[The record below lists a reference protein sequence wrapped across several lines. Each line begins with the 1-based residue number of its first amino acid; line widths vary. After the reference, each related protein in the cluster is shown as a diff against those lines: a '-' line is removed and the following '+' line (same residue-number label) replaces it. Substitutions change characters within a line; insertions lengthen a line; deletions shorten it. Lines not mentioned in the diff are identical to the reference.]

1 MQAAML
7 SSLRGTSAWLCS
19 TAKKHLLKRNT
30 EANKDKE
37 LRLLSGSCKH
47 LNNWLTH
54 DKNKL

>member
-7 SSLRGTSAWLCS
+7 PNSQGTLAWLCS

-37 LRLLSGSCKH
+37 LRLLSDSGKH
-47 LNNWLTH
+47 LNT
-54 DKNKL
+54 